1 VRVYVRAGGDPPS
14 GRLLQLETQLPH
26 SAFVGRST
34 RPLKLCSILADMKE
48 VIQKAIFLNSTTLE
62 AIVPE
67 SSSNMAANN
76 TQAKT
81 LHLVGIGVKHSIAP
95 PMHNMIAKS
104 LGLPWTFHSTEC
116 DTVEGV
122 AALARDPSTAGL
134 VVTMPYKNTIMPLL
148 DELDDLATTIGA
160 CNNTYR
166 RDNKI
171 VGTNTDWRGI
181 KGCLLEK
188 GEESS
193 RPNPHRTA
201 SALIVGAGG
210 ASRAAVYALS
220 MHLSCP
226 VIYVLNRDDAEV
238 AALVTDTRRISAT
251 LKIIHVKS
259 LKEASSLDAPYYVVG
274 TVPDFEPQTEAE
286 KDVAAILKHFLSR
299 NEKGVVLDMCF
310 KPRRTRMIK
319 LAEELGW
326 PAVEGTHVIGY
337 QIQEQWRLW
346 AGDERA
352 ARLDADAAWKTL
364 LDAAEESTAINF

>member
-1 VRVYVRAGGDPPS
+1 MATDN
-14 GRLLQLETQLPH
+14 T
-26 SAFVGRST
+26 
-34 RPLKLCSILADMKE
+34 
-48 VIQKAIFLNSTTLE
+48 E
-62 AIVPE
+62 AK
-67 SSSNMAANN
+67 M
-76 TQAKT
+76 

-95 PMHNMIAKS
+95 PMHNMIADS

-116 DTVEGV
+116 NSVEDV
-122 AALARDPSTAGL
+122 AALARNPSTAGL
-134 VVTMPYKNTIMPLL
+134 VVTMPYKNTVMPLL

-166 RDNKI
+166 RDGKI

-188 GEESS
+188 GDQSS
-193 RPNPHRTA
+193 RPGPSRAA

-220 MHLSCP
+220 VYLSCP
-226 VIYVLNRDDAEV
+226 TIYVLNRDDAEV
-238 AALVTDTRRISAT
+238 DALVTDTQRITAT
-251 LKIIHVKS
+251 PKIIHVTS
-259 LKEASSLDAPYYVVG
+259 LKKASSLDAPYYIVG

-286 KDVAAILKHFLSR
+286 KDVASILEHFLSR

-326 PAVEGTHVIGY
+326 PTVEGTHVIGY
-337 QIQEQWRLW
+337 QIQEQWKLW
-346 AGDERA
+346 AGEERA
-352 ARLDADAAWKTL
+352 SRLDAGAAWKTL
-364 LDAAEESTAINF
+364 LDAAEESKAINF